1 MCLFFP
7 PFSSSTPTQHLLAC
21 HVRSGNVFVVV
32 SLLSI
37 IIISFPP
44 SVCAKILIDESRSL
58 LEKSP
63 THNVRQCWSFVRFFF
78 RVLCS
83 SRLSS
88 PSPLSS
94 SVVRQ
99 WLKVSAR
106 RAFMGTR
113 IDFSFGP
120 RDTARRLCMCV
131 RSFCLLLVINVDTNN
146 GISIK
151 HYTSPLVVRRFFALL
166 LATSAEN
173 GQMRRKRRQREKK
186 NW

>member
-7 PFSSSTPTQHLLAC
+7 PFSSSNSNTASPRL
-21 HVRSGNVFVVV
+21 
-32 SLLSI
+32 
-37 IIISFPP
+37 
-44 SVCAKILIDESRSL
+44 SRSQ
-58 LEKSP
+58 
-63 THNVRQCWSFVRFFF
+63 RQCLRCRFASQHHHRLFSAECVCKNSDRRVEISSREIPNSQCSSMLIFCAIFF

-113 IDFSFGP
+113 IDFSFGS
-120 RDTARRLCMCV
+120 RDTARVCV
-131 RSFCLLLVINVDTNN
+131 CVFGLSVFFWSSMLMLIMAFQSNTTRRRSSWDVSLLF
-146 GISIK
+146 
-151 HYTSPLVVRRFFALL
+151 Y
-166 LATSAEN
+166 
-173 GQMRRKRRQREKK
+173 
-186 NW
+186 